1 MRKTNKMMRSGT
13 AMMVLAGL
21 GLSSSVVATAASEPV
36 EQAVKTVLKTVDIQ
50 PVPQTPETPT
60 PEIQKL
66 ADAEEATLTVAPT
79 TSRVSNLKPM
89 RLRMTP
95 RFTPKQLE
103 TIERQRQTVASD
115 KADKNALKA
124 LEGTFARQNFLN
136 RFQVTISDDGT
147 GLVEISKGQGGW
159 PGYPITNTGWHK
171 RPLSAHM
178 QKGLKDIMKK
188 CTSASGPIYFNADML
203 EGDGDI
209 GKGTFEV
216 ECLPGSEV
224 NRSNISDLDLAYAYL
239 ASDEI
244 PLEKRQG
251 NFQWKYAFAT
261 FQAYVK
267 NNPKTTIAR
276 DREVCTEIYT
286 TLKRDY
292 GFTERHKSSAD
303 HQLQSCATKDY
314 NWIRKRENMSE
325 VQ

>member
-21 GLSSSVVATAASEPV
+21 GLSSSIVATAASKPV
-36 EQAVKTVLKTVDIQ
+36 EQAVKTVIKTIEVQ
-50 PVPQTPETPT
+50 PKTQALER
-60 PEIQKL
+60 QKL
-66 ADAEEATLTVAPT
+66 ADAAEATVPT
-79 TSRVSNLKPM
+79 AATTAVRATDLKPM
-89 RLRMTP
+89 RLRMNP
-95 RFTPKQLE
+95 RFTPEQ
-103 TIERQRQTVASD
+103 IEKIQTQREAYASK

-124 LEGTFARQNFLN
+124 LDGTFARRNFLN
-136 RFQVTISDDGT
+136 RLQVTISDDGT

-159 PGYPITNTGWHK
+159 PGYPITNTGWIK
-171 RPLSAHM
+171 RPLSVHM
-178 QKGLKDIMKK
+178 QKGLKDIMEK
-188 CTSASGPIYFNADML
+188 CASASGPVYFNADML

-216 ECLPGSEV
+216 ECLLGLEV
-224 NRSNISDLDLAYAYL
+224 NRSYISDLDLAYAYL
-239 ASDEI
+239 ASDEL

-267 NNPKTTIAR
+267 NNPNTTIAR
-276 DREVCTEIYT
+276 DREVCTEIYN

-292 GFTERHKSSAD
+292 GFTENHKSRSD
-303 HQLQSCATKDY
+303 HHLQYCATTDY
-314 NWIRKRENMSE
+314 NWFRKRENMSE